1 VQVPGLDDPQRL
13 KDIIGTTARL
23 TFQMVDTST
32 PVEDAMQPRPPAGT
46 EVLYSTDDPPIPY
59 LLETREIV
67 TGENLEDAQAGFDQR
82 TNEPIVSFR
91 FDGTGA
97 QRFGRATQE
106 NVGKPFAIVLDNQV
120 ISAPV
125 IREPILGGSGQISGN
140 FTVEGAN
147 DLAILLRAGALPL
160 TPTFV
165 EERTVGPSLGA
176 DSIAAGEIAGII
188 GAALVVGFMFLAYG
202 LPRLCRQYRACHQ
215 RGAVVAA
222 LSGARRDADAAGH
235 CRYRADRSVWR
246 STPTC

>member
-1 VQVPGLDDPQRL
+1 MQVPGLDDPQRL

-32 PVEDAMQPRPPAGT
+32 PVEDAINTRPPAGT
-46 EVLYSTDDPPIPY
+46 EVLYSQDDPPVPY

-67 TGENLEDAQAGFDQR
+67 TGEDLEMPRQVSISR

-91 FDGTGA
+91 FNGTGA

-106 NVGKPFAIVLDNQV
+106 NVGRPFAIVLDNQV

-147 DLAILLRAGALPL
+147 NLAILLRAGALPL

-176 DSIAAGEIAGII
+176 DSVAAGEVAGII
-188 GAALVVGFMFLAYG
+188 GSALVVVFMVLAYG
-202 LPRLCRQYRACHQ
+202 LFGVVANIALVFNVILVIG
-215 RGAVVAA
+215 GAV
-222 LSGARRDADAAGH
+222 RTWCDADTARHCGH
-235 CRYRADRSVWR
+235 RAHSRHGGR
-246 STPTC
+246 F